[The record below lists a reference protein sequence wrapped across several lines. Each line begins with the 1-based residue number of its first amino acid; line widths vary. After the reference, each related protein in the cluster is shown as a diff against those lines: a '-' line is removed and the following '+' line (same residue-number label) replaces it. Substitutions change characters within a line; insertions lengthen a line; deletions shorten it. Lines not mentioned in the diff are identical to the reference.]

1 MITDF
6 CEIEDFFMNM
16 VGVEMIV
23 KVYLIRIKEEIKILK
38 NPLIKGERVK
48 FEKAEFRKL
57 PILQGR
63 FVIFFKMEDATT
75 KEIFYIKPAK
85 TNYQFSIR

>member
-1 MITDF
+1 MMIGVEIVADMYLEKIVR
-6 CEIEDFFMNM
+6 EIE
-16 VGVEMIV
+16 VIQ
-23 KVYLIRIKEEIKILK
+23 
-38 NPLIKGERVK
+38 NPLIKGEIAK
-48 FEKAEFRKL
+48 FEQTEFRKI

-63 FVIFFKMEDATT
+63 FVVFFKMKDSDT

>member
-1 MITDF
+1 MIGVEIVANLYLEKIVK
-6 CEIEDFFMNM
+6 EIE
-16 VGVEMIV
+16 VIQ
-23 KVYLIRIKEEIKILK
+23 
-38 NPLIKGERVK
+38 NPLIKGESVK

-57 PILQGR
+57 SILKGT
-63 FVIFFKMEDATT
+63 FVMYFTKKEATT